1 MTVYPLP
8 TYLLSADMPVQS
20 VLRRARF
27 GESSVRPQ
35 NSPELYLLGGLS
47 ILIAC
52 PVVYVA
58 KMVDKFTIVPVE
70 DGDQIDQVRTL
81 FREYA
86 SSLGFSLCFQSFDAE
101 LAGLPGEYSPPAGQ
115 LLLAFCD
122 SIPAGCVALRKLED
136 GICEMKR
143 LYDRPEFRGH
153 GLGKDLVSSSD
164 RAGSAIMYSKM
175 RLDTIAA
182 SMAEAVGL
190 YRSMGFCDIP
200 PYCRNPIPGAIYLEL
215 DLGKP

>member
-1 MTVYPLP
+1 MRE
-8 TYLLSADMPVQS
+8 Q
-20 VLRRARF
+20 
-27 GESSVRPQ
+27 VR
-35 NSPELYLLGGLS
+35 
-47 ILIAC
+47 
-52 PVVYVA
+52 
-58 KMVDKFTIVPVE
+58 IVPVE
-70 DGDQIDQVRTL
+70 ERPQIDQVRTL

-122 SIPAGCVALRKLED
+122 STPAGCVALRKLED

-143 LYDRPEFRGH
+143 LYVRPEFRGH
-153 GLGKDLVSSSD
+153 GLGRDLVLALIERARHSSYA
-164 RAGSAIMYSKM
+164 RM

-182 SMAEAVGL
+182 SMIEAVGL
-190 YRSMGFCDIP
+190 YRSLGFRDIP

-215 DLGKP
+215 DLGQP

>member
-1 MTVYPLP
+1 MRE
-8 TYLLSADMPVQS
+8 QF
-20 VLRRARF
+20 R
-27 GESSVRPQ
+27 
-35 NSPELYLLGGLS
+35 
-47 ILIAC
+47 
-52 PVVYVA
+52 
-58 KMVDKFTIVPVE
+58 IVPAE
-70 DGDQIDQVRTL
+70 ERAQIDQVRTL

-115 LLLAFCD
+115 LLLAFYD
-122 SIPAGCVALRKLED
+122 STAAGCVALRKLED

-143 LYDRPEFRGH
+143 LYVRPEFRGQ
-153 GLGKDLVSSSD
+153 GLGRDLVLRLIEQTRHSWYG
-164 RAGSAIMYSKM
+164 RI

-190 YRSMGFCDIP
+190 YRSLGFREIP

-215 DLGKP
+215 DIGQP

>member
-1 MTVYPLP
+1 MREPF
-8 TYLLSADMPVQS
+8 
-20 VLRRARF
+20 R
-27 GESSVRPQ
+27 
-35 NSPELYLLGGLS
+35 
-47 ILIAC
+47 
-52 PVVYVA
+52 
-58 KMVDKFTIVPVE
+58 IVPAE
-70 DGDQIDQVRTL
+70 ERAQIDHVRAL

-122 SIPAGCVALRKLED
+122 STPAGCVALRKLED

-143 LYDRPEFRGH
+143 LYVRPEFCGQ
-153 GLGKDLVSSSD
+153 GLGRDLVLTLIEQA
-164 RAGSAIMYSKM
+164 RHLLYGRI

-182 SMAEAVGL
+182 SMAEAAGL
-190 YRSMGFCDIP
+190 YRSLGFRDIA

-215 DLGKP
+215 DLRQP

>member
-1 MTVYPLP
+1 MREPF
-8 TYLLSADMPVQS
+8 
-20 VLRRARF
+20 R
-27 GESSVRPQ
+27 
-35 NSPELYLLGGLS
+35 
-47 ILIAC
+47 
-52 PVVYVA
+52 
-58 KMVDKFTIVPVE
+58 IVPAE
-70 DGDQIDQVRTL
+70 EQAQIDHVRTL

-101 LAGLPGEYSPPAGQ
+101 LAGLPGEYSRPEGQ

-143 LYDRPEFRGH
+143 LYVRPEFRGQ
-153 GLGKDLVSSSD
+153 GLGRDLILTLIEQA
-164 RAGSAIMYSKM
+164 RQTLYGRI

-190 YRSMGFCDIP
+190 YRSLGFRDIP
-200 PYCRNPIPGAIYLEL
+200 PYCRNPISGAIYLEL
-215 DLGKP
+215 DLRQP

>member
-1 MTVYPLP
+1 MREPF
-8 TYLLSADMPVQS
+8 
-20 VLRRARF
+20 R
-27 GESSVRPQ
+27 
-35 NSPELYLLGGLS
+35 
-47 ILIAC
+47 
-52 PVVYVA
+52 
-58 KMVDKFTIVPVE
+58 IVPAE
-70 DGDQIDQVRTL
+70 EQAQIDYVRTL

-101 LAGLPGEYSPPAGQ
+101 LAGLPGEYSPPEGQ

-143 LYDRPEFRGH
+143 LYIRPEFRGR
-153 GLGKDLVSSSD
+153 GLGRDLVLALIEQARQS
-164 RAGSAIMYSKM
+164 MYGKM

-190 YRSMGFCDIP
+190 YRSLGFRDIP
-200 PYCRNPIPGAIYLEL
+200 PYCRNPISGAIYLEL
-215 DLGKP
+215 DLRRP

>member
-1 MTVYPLP
+1 MRE
-8 TYLLSADMPVQS
+8 QF
-20 VLRRARF
+20 R
-27 GESSVRPQ
+27 
-35 NSPELYLLGGLS
+35 
-47 ILIAC
+47 
-52 PVVYVA
+52 
-58 KMVDKFTIVPVE
+58 IVPAE
-70 DGDQIDQVRTL
+70 ERAQIDQVRTL

-122 SIPAGCVALRKLED
+122 STPAGCVALRKLED

-143 LYDRPEFRGH
+143 LYVRPEFRGQ
-153 GLGKDLVSSSD
+153 GLGRDLVLTLIEQTRQS
-164 RAGSAIMYSKM
+164 MYGKM

-190 YRSMGFCDIP
+190 YRSLGFRDIP
-200 PYCRNPIPGAIYLEL
+200 PYCRNPISGAIYLEL
-215 DLGKP
+215 DLRQP